1 MPETG
6 RTIASLERMFNA
18 NSIAVI
24 GASNDPQK
32 WGYMLLDAIMRGG
45 YDGALYPVNR
55 KADEVL
61 GLPAYP
67 SMPDVPGMVDLVVVA
82 IPAPYVADT
91 LREAAEQGVAGAVVV
106 TGGFREA
113 GRADLEQELRCIVEE
128 TGLRILGPNIQGII
142 GTPNR
147 LCAMP
152 WPFITE
158 QGPLAVISQ
167 SGTVTAAIAEWAAQE
182 GLGISAAV
190 NLGNQVD
197 LSESDLIE
205 FFASDPHTKAI
216 VLYLEG
222 VKDGRRFLDAVDAAV
237 KEKPVAVLKSG
248 RTKEGQKAVASHT
261 GSLGG
266 SDRVFDAACRQ
277 HGVIRA
283 DDVESLYAVAQ
294 GLATLGTPKGNRV
307 FAISTSGGS
316 GALFVDEAGKHDL
329 VLPPLPEKL
338 VERLKGLDL
347 PAFATLSNPL
357 DLADTA
363 AQNFLEVVSVM
374 EESDVADIHLLIFGD
389 PVPGGVEVAAELAGR
404 ASGKVAVCY
413 YGGGDT
419 EKTDRVRMQQAGIP
433 AFRTPESA
441 ARGIGAAVWA
451 AGYRE
456 CHSGHKDEGAG
467 RKDSVTEAAS
477 RFVLEPDAIRVLEQ
491 YDIPYPEH
499 GLANSPEEAVRVAD
513 KLGYPVVLKVV
524 SPDVVHKSNVGGVV
538 VGIEEAKESRSAYQR
553 ILDGAQAAVPK
564 ARLEGVLVCKQA
576 PEGLEVIVG
585 ALDDA
590 TFGPTVMFGLG
601 GIFTEVLKDVS
612 FRVAPLERRDA
623 EEMIEE
629 IKGYPLIT
637 GARGQAGC
645 DVSAVTDLLMAVS
658 QMIIDHPEIKELD
671 LNPVRVYEKGLMVL
685 DARLLEKVGQR
696 T

>member
-1 MPETG
+1 MREASRPED
-6 RTIASLERMFNA
+6 SLARIFNA
-18 NSIAVI
+18 DSIAVI
-24 GASNDPQK
+24 GASNDPDK
-32 WGYMLLDAIMRGG
+32 WGYMLLNALMRGG
-45 YDGALYPVNR
+45 YGGDLYPINR
-55 KADEVL
+55 TADQVL

-67 SMPDVPGMVDLVVVA
+67 TVGQVPGDVDMALVA
-82 IPAPYVADT
+82 IPAQFVPDV
-91 LREAAEQGVAGAVVV
+91 LREAAEKGVAGAVVV

-113 GRADLEQELRCIVEE
+113 GRADLEEELRSIVEE

-142 GTPNR
+142 RTPNR

-222 VKDGRRFLDAVDAAV
+222 VKDGRRFLDAVDKAV

-329 VLPPLPEKL
+329 ILPPLPAEL
-338 VERLKGLDL
+338 AERLKGLHL

-357 DLADTA
+357 DLADTS
-363 AQNFLEVVSVM
+363 AQNFREVVPVVD
-374 EESDVADIHLLIFGD
+374 EADVADIHLLIFGD
-389 PVPGGVEVAAELAGR
+389 PVPGSVEMVEDLAGIV
-404 ASGKVAVCY
+404 SGKLAVCY

-419 EKTDRVRMQQAGIP
+419 EKRDRQKIQSAGIP

-451 AGYRE
+451 AR
-456 CHSGHKDEGAG
+456 HRQSHAG
-467 RKDSVTEAAS
+467 RRTEAPGRKADMSETGS
-477 RFVLEPDAIRVLEQ
+477 RFVLEPEAVRLLCE
-491 YDIPYPEH
+491 YHIPYPEH
-499 GLANSPEEAVRVAD
+499 GVARSADEAVRLAES
-513 KLGYPVVLKVV
+513 LGYPVVLKVV
-524 SPDVVHKSNVGGVV
+524 SADVVHKSDAGGVV
-538 VGIEEAKESRSAYQR
+538 VGIQEAKEVRSAYER
-553 ILDGAQAAVPK
+553 ILDGVRTAVPK
-564 ARLEGVLVCKQA
+564 ARVEGALVCKQA
-576 PEGLEVIVG
+576 PGGLEVIVG
-585 ALDDA
+585 AVDDA

-629 IKGYPLIT
+629 IQGYPLLS
-637 GARGQAGC
+637 GARGQLGC
-645 DVSAVTDLLMAVS
+645 DVNAVAQLLLSVSRLVTD
-658 QMIIDHPEIKELD
+658 HEEIKELD
-671 LNPVRVYEKGLMVL
+671 LNPVRVYEKGLLVL
-685 DARLLEKVGQR
+685 DARVLEKGGQ
-696 T
+696 